1 MHTKKTIFIVEDDV
15 VSAKILKEILQK
27 GGYEIVAIVDNGEE
41 AIQKYKKVKADI
53 LLMDIMLKGR
63 LSGSEAAIEIRHF
76 HPECKIIFLTAFA
89 DPEMIEYAAEAK
101 AYAYL
106 MKPYRE
112 KEILATIKMAVMQE
126 KPPQKEEETNLIELK
141 HGFLFDKKE
150 QRLYKKGQEI
160 PLSSK
165 KIKLVELLAKNK
177 NCTVS
182 NEQICMHVWNETK
195 SNSTLRSLIHRFR
208 SAIHDDIVDNVNGA
222 GYCIHT

>member
-1 MHTKKTIFIVEDDV
+1 MGTGKTVFIVEDDLI
-15 VSAKILKEILQK
+15 SAKILREILQK
-27 GGYEIVAIVDNGEE
+27 GGYKILAVVDNAEE
-41 AIQKYKKVKADI
+41 AIRKYKTNKADI

-63 LSGSEAAIEIRHF
+63 LSGSEAAIEIRHY

-112 KEILATIKMAVMQE
+112 KEILATIKMALSQEESPKQE
-126 KPPQKEEETNLIELK
+126 KETNLIELK
-141 HGFLFDKKE
+141 HGFLFDKAE
-150 QRLYKKGQEI
+150 RRLYKNGQEI

-182 NEQICMHVWNETK
+182 NEQICMHVWNEIK

-208 SAIHDDIVDNVNGA
+208 SAIDDDIVDNVNGA
-222 GYCIHT
+222 GYCIHA

>member
-1 MHTKKTIFIVEDDV
+1 
-15 VSAKILKEILQK
+15 
-27 GGYEIVAIVDNGEE
+27 
-41 AIQKYKKVKADI
+41 
-53 LLMDIMLKGR
+53 MDIMLKGR
-63 LSGSEAAIEIRHF
+63 LSGSEAAIEIRHY

-112 KEILATIKMAVMQE
+112 KEILATIKMALSQEPAPQQE
-126 KPPQKEEETNLIELK
+126 KESNLIELK
-141 HGFLFDKKE
+141 HGFLFDKAE
-150 QRLYKKGQEI
+150 RRLYKNGQEI

-208 SAIHDDIVDNVNGA
+208 TAIDDDIVDNVNGA
-222 GYCIHT
+222 GYCIHA

>member
-1 MHTKKTIFIVEDDV
+1 MGTGKTVFIVEDDLI
-15 VSAKILKEILQK
+15 SAKILREILQK
-27 GGYEIVAIVDNGEE
+27 GGYEILAVVDNAED
-41 AIQKYKKVKADI
+41 AIRKYKTNKADI

-63 LSGSEAAIEIRHF
+63 LSGSEAAIEIRHY

-112 KEILATIKMAVMQE
+112 KEILATIKMALSQEERPRQE
-126 KPPQKEEETNLIELK
+126 KETNLIELK
-141 HGFLFDKKE
+141 HGFLFDKAE
-150 QRLYKKGQEI
+150 RRLYKNGQEI

-182 NEQICMHVWNETK
+182 NEQICMHVWNEIK

-208 SAIHDDIVDNVNGA
+208 SAIDDDIVDNVNGA
-222 GYCIHT
+222 GYCIHA

>member
-1 MHTKKTIFIVEDDV
+1 MCTKKTVFIVEDDV

-41 AIQKYKKVKADI
+41 AIRKYKKVKADI

-112 KEILATIKMAVMQE
+112 KEILATLKMATMQE

-150 QRLYKKGQEI
+150 KRLYKKGQEI

-165 KIKLVELLAKNK
+165 KIKLIELLAKNK
-177 NCTVS
+177 NSTVS
-182 NEQICMHVWNETK
+182 NEQICMHVWSETK

-208 SAIHDDIVDNVNGA
+208 STIQDDIIDNVNGA

>member
-1 MHTKKTIFIVEDDV
+1 MGTGKTVFIVEDDLI
-15 VSAKILKEILQK
+15 SAKILREILQK
-27 GGYEIVAIVDNGEE
+27 GGYEILAVVDNAEE
-41 AIQKYKKVKADI
+41 AIRKYKTNKADI

-63 LSGSEAAIEIRHF
+63 LSGSEAAIEIRHY

-112 KEILATIKMAVMQE
+112 KEILATIKMALSQEELPKQE
-126 KPPQKEEETNLIELK
+126 KETNLIELK
-141 HGFLFDKKE
+141 HGFLFDKAE
-150 QRLYKKGQEI
+150 RRLYKNGQEI

-182 NEQICMHVWNETK
+182 NEQICMHVWNEIK

-208 SAIHDDIVDNVNGA
+208 SAIDDDIVDNVNGA
-222 GYCIHT
+222 GYCIHA